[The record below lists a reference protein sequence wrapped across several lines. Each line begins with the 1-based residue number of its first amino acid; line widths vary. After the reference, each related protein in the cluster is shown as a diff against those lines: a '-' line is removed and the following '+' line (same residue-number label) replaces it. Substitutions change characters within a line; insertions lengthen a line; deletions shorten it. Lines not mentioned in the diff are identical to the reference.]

1 MADEEY
7 PHTGMINLSAKE
19 LRNRKEAILIML
31 GLTWKE
37 YALKDM
43 LDALTDPEREYRN
56 ELNAIDFLLGDDDA

>member
-7 PHTGMINLSAKE
+7 PHTGMINLSTKE

-43 LDALTDPEREYRN
+43 LDALTDSEREYRN
-56 ELNAIDFLLGDDDA
+56 ELNAIDFLLGDDDD